1 MEVLVPDSSPQ
12 KADRW
17 KWMVGPI
24 ATLDDADRVVRES
37 AKGYFTLAAIQAV
50 LGFVLNPWI
59 LVDAALVALGGLWLL
74 KSKSRVAACLLLG
87 LGILEA
93 GQTLLNKFAGQKQGG
108 TNVFLAAI
116 VVWVGIRAVQATFR
130 RHQLSRQAPELKL
143 S

>member
-1 MEVLVPDSSPQ
+1 MEVLVPDPNSQ
-12 KADRW
+12 KPDRW

-24 ATLDDADRVVRES
+24 ATLEDADRVVRES

-50 LGFVLNPWI
+50 LAFFLNPWI
-59 LVDAALVALGGLWLL
+59 LVDAGLVALGGLWLL

-93 GQTLLNKFAGQKQGG
+93 GQTFLNKFAGQKQGG
-108 TNVFLAAI
+108 TNVFLAVI

-130 RHQLSRQAPELKL
+130 HHQLSGQSPELKL